1 MGVLQWLEDILTA
14 PAMFLLAFVDVFI
27 CSALHS
33 MREKWSTSLMKRREY
48 LDEQIHSL
56 IDKPGNFGLMSQMVG
71 QCTQVLDSSPVQV
84 AWVFWLTKIWYIKR
98 IDERSN

>member
-14 PAMFLLAFVDVFI
+14 LSMFLFAFVDVFI
-27 CSALHS
+27 CSALPS

-56 IDKPGNFGLMSQMVG
+56 IDKPGNFGLMSHMVE
-71 QCTQVLDSSPVQV
+71 QCAQVLDSSPVQA

-98 IDERSN
+98 VDERSN

>member
-1 MGVLQWLEDILTA
+1 MQWLEDILTA
-14 PAMFLLAFVDVFI
+14 LALIVFVCVFDVFI